1 MAQSANHVKL
11 SENPE
16 NLGWDLFEVGSHEEV
31 IRLSEKNPNS
41 PFLNQLALLARLE
54 EKNKI
59 SESTP
64 MGITILSPMVEAYL
78 YFQKKKYKEAANHLD
93 LYYKNPNSL
102 ICYHFTKLSISVYYS
117 EKNFISGLKV
127 IDIYKKKTKDKSF
140 LNEEITGLYELKKY
154 ELVVSEYQKNSSE
167 LNSTDSMRILGMSL
181 LFLGKHKEA
190 EKILKNIS
198 GNLNLPSFEEKCKE
212 YSSIIQ
218 ELPNIEK
225 RSDTLN
231 KKELEDLGFAYL
243 FNGNYEKAETTFL
256 KLISGLKM
264 QSYRA

>member
-1 MAQSANHVKL
+1 
-11 SENPE
+11 
-16 NLGWDLFEVGSHEEV
+16 
-31 IRLSEKNPNS
+31 
-41 PFLNQLALLARLE
+41 
-54 EKNKI
+54 
-59 SESTP
+59 
-64 MGITILSPMVEAYL
+64 MGITILSPIVEAYL
-78 YFQKKKYKEAANHLD
+78 YYQKKKYKEAANHLD

-102 ICYHFTKLSISVYYS
+102 ICYQFTKLSIAVYFS
-117 EKNFISGLKV
+117 ERKFSSGLNA
-127 IDIYKKKTKDKSF
+127 IDAYKKKTKDKSF
-140 LNEEITGLYELKKY
+140 LPEEITGLYELKKY
-154 ELVVSEYQKNSSE
+154 ENVISEFQKHSGE
-167 LNSTDSMRILGMSL
+167 LNSTDSLRILGMSL

-198 GNLNLPSFEEKCKE
+198 GNLNLPSFEEKRKQ
-212 YSSIIQ
+212 YSSMIQ

-225 RSDTLN
+225 RSESLD